1 MSLAA
6 RRDARVFG
14 VVVPLLLVLIAA
26 AGCVSMV
33 VGAADQSPAQVLR
46 ALGDGARAVFTG
58 VPYPADGLHIIVLN
72 LRLPRLLLAALV
84 GVCLALSGAVMQA
97 LFQNPMADPYI
108 VGVSSGAGLG
118 AVLAMML
125 AVPLALLAQAFPPL
139 ACLGW
144 ASVPIFAFLGAFGV
158 VVLVYVLSQRAG
170 RVHTA
175 TLLLT
180 GIAVG
185 SLVAALTSFLLLLMD
200 QDLRGVLFW
209 LLGGLSAR
217 SWTHVAMV
225 APAAVIGL
233 VACLIAVR
241 PLNLLLLGE
250 DTAASLGLDVARAK
264 RWLLVLS
271 SLLAAGAV
279 AVGGIIAFV
288 GLVVPHITRL
298 LVGPDHRHLLPTAAL
313 SGALL
318 MILSDIAARALLAPT
333 ELPLGIIT
341 SALGCPFFLYLLRRQ
356 GGRGL

>member
-1 MSLAA
+1 MTTTA
-6 RRDARVFG
+6 RRDGRVFG
-14 VVVPLLLVLIAA
+14 VVLPLILIAGVG
-26 AGCVSMV
+26 AGLISLF
-33 VGAADQSPAQVLR
+33 VGAAEQSPAQVVGALLDGGR
-46 ALGDGARAVFTG
+46 ALVTG
-58 VPYPADGLHIIVLN
+58 HPYPVDTLHSIVLN

-84 GVCLALSGAVMQA
+84 GVCLALSGSVMQA

-118 AVLAMML
+118 AVVAMML
-125 AVPLALLAQAFPPL
+125 VAPLAPLGLVTVPALA
-139 ACLGW
+139 
-144 ASVPIFAFLGAFGV
+144 FAGGAA
-158 VVLVYVLSQRAG
+158 VVLLVYILSQRAG

-185 SLVAALTSFLLLLMD
+185 SLVAAATSFLLLVME

-209 LLGGLSAR
+209 LLGGLSGR
-217 SWTHVAMV
+217 GWTHVAMI
-225 APAAVIGL
+225 APHAVVGF
-233 VACLIAVR
+233 VACLVAVR
-241 PLNLLLLGE
+241 PMNLLLLGE
-250 DTAASLGLDVARAK
+250 DTAASLGLDVGQAK
-264 RWLLVLS
+264 RWLLALS

-288 GLVVPHITRL
+288 GLVVPHIARL
-298 LVGPDHRHLLPTAAL
+298 LVGPDHRHLVPVAAA

-318 MILSDIAARALLAPT
+318 MILADVAARVLVAPS
-333 ELPLGIIT
+333 ELPIGIIT

>member
-1 MSLAA
+1 
-6 RRDARVFG
+6 
-14 VVVPLLLVLIAA
+14 
-26 AGCVSMV
+26 
-33 VGAADQSPAQVLR
+33 
-46 ALGDGARAVFTG
+46 
-58 VPYPADGLHIIVLN
+58 LHVIVLK
-72 LRLPRLLLAALV
+72 LRLPRVLLAALV

-125 AVPLALLAQAFPPL
+125 AVPLALLGL
-139 ACLGW
+139 V
-144 ASVPIFAFLGAFGV
+144 SVPVFAFLGAFGV

-170 RVHTA
+170 RVHAA

-185 SLVAALTSFLLLLMD
+185 SLVGAVTSFLLLVME

-209 LLGGLSAR
+209 LLGGLGGR
-217 SWTHVAMV
+217 SWSHVAMI
-225 APAAVIGL
+225 APAAAIGL
-233 VACLIAVR
+233 VACLIAAR

-250 DTAASLGLDVARAK
+250 DTAASLGLDVAQTK
-264 RWLLVLS
+264 RWLLALS

-298 LVGPDHRHLLPTAAL
+298 LVGPDHRHLLPVAAL
-313 SGALL
+313 GGALL
-318 MILSDIAARALLAPT
+318 VILSDLTARLLLYPT

>member
-1 MSLAA
+1 MTTSAQ
-6 RRDARVFG
+6 RDVRVFG
-14 VVVPLLLVLIAA
+14 LVLPLLLVAGAA
-26 AGCVSMV
+26 AGFLSLF
-33 VGAADQSPAQVLR
+33 VGAADQSPAQVLG
-46 ALGDGARAVFTG
+46 ALADGARALVTG
-58 VPYPADGLHIIVLN
+58 EPHPTDALHTIVLN

-108 VGVSSGAGLG
+108 VGVSSGSGLG
-118 AVLAMML
+118 AVVAMML
-125 AVPLALLAQAFPPL
+125 AVPLAF
-139 ACLGW
+139 LGLVT
-144 ASVPIFAFLGAFGV
+144 VPVFAFAGGAGI
-158 VVLVYVLSQRAG
+158 VLMVYVLSQRAG

-185 SLVAALTSFLLLLMD
+185 SLVAAATSFLLLVME

-209 LLGGLSAR
+209 LLGGLSGR
-217 SWTHVAMV
+217 GWTHVAMI
-225 APAAVIGL
+225 APQAAVGL
-233 VACLIAVR
+233 VACLVAVR

-250 DTAASLGLDVARAK
+250 DTAASLGLDVSRTK
-264 RWLLVLS
+264 RWLLALS

-298 LVGPDHRHLLPTAAL
+298 LVGPDHRHLLPVAAA

-318 MILSDIAARALLAPT
+318 MVLADIAARILLSPT
-333 ELPLGIIT
+333 ELPIGIIT
-341 SALGCPFFLYLLRRQ
+341 SALGCPFFLYLLRKQ